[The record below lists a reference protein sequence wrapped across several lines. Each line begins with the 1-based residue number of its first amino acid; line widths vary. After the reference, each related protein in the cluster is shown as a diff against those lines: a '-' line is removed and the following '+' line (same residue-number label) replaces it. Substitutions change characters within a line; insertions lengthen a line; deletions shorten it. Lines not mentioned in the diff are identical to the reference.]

1 MRIRAVC
8 QAAGCPVD
16 SRGDV
21 VLNIGAE
28 STNVKRSV
36 LREDVKSFVI
46 DAIMRG
52 SYKIGERLVE
62 TQVARDLDISQAPV
76 REAFRDL
83 EQIGILRTVPYKGAY
98 VNGYSSK
105 ELKDAYDVR
114 AELESLAIRQALP
127 AITDRQLEALAEI
140 YEEMKKESDIKI
152 QVALDVKFHESI
164 VDASNNK
171 ILKSAWSAVS
181 IASWTFYGFYNFSQ
195 INMVPRHELILSAL
209 QERDAQKADDYI
221 RLHFHEL
228 KDYL

>member
-1 MRIRAVC
+1 M
-8 QAAGCPVD
+8 
-16 SRGDV
+16 SV
-21 VLNIGAE
+21 VTE

-36 LREDVKSFVI
+36 LRENVKSFVI
-46 DAIMRG
+46 DSIMRG
-52 SYKIGERLVE
+52 SYKVGQRLVE
-62 TQVARDLDISQAPV
+62 TQVARDLHVSQAPV

-83 EQIGILRTVPYKGAY
+83 EQIGVLRTVPYKGAY
-98 VNGYSSK
+98 VNGYSLK

-127 AITDRQLEALAEI
+127 AITDQQIDVLVEI
-140 YEEMKKESDIKI
+140 YNQMKQETDIKA

-164 VDASNNK
+164 VDTSNNK

-181 IASWTFYGFYNFSQ
+181 IACWTFYGFYNFSQ
-195 INMVPRHELILSAL
+195 INIVPRHELILNAL
-209 QERDAQKADDYI
+209 RERDAQKADNYI

>member
-1 MRIRAVC
+1 MNT
-8 QAAGCPVD
+8 
-16 SRGDV
+16 
-21 VLNIGAE
+21 LAE
-28 STNVKRSV
+28 NTNVKKGV

-52 SYKIGERLVE
+52 SYQIGERLVE

-98 VNGYSSK
+98 VHGYSLK

-127 AITDRQLEALAEI
+127 AITDEQLDALMEI
-140 YEEMKKESDIKI
+140 YNEMKTEPDIKV
-152 QVALDVKFHESI
+152 QVALDVKFHETI
-164 VDASNNK
+164 ADFSNNK
-171 ILKSAWSAVS
+171 VLKSAWSAVS
-181 IASWTFYGFYNFSQ
+181 IACWTFYGFYNLSQ

-209 QERDAQKADDYI
+209 RERDAQKADNYI

-228 KDYL
+228 KDYI